1 MADEQTKKTDTPGK
15 ETDKPVE
22 TPDVPTPTTPLID
35 VANAVAERIEKANVQ
50 TAELLEKQEA
60 LEQRK
65 VLGGEGGG
73 NQQINLISEED
84 KKKKDAAEFFKDTSL
99 EKAILPDEK
108 K

>member
-1 MADEQTKKTDTPGK
+1 MSDEQTDKTDTQGK

-22 TPDVPTPTTPLID
+22 TPDKPVATTPLID
-35 VANAVAERIEKANVQ
+35 VAITVAERIEKGNVE
-50 TAELLEKQEA
+50 TARLLKMQIDLEA
-60 LEQRK
+60 RK
-65 VLGGEGGG
+65 ALGGELGG